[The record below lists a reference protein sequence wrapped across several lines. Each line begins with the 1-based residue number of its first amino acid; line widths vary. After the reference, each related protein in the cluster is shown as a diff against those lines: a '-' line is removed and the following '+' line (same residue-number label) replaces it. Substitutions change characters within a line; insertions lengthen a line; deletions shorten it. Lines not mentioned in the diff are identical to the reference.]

1 MEAGI
6 MEELLNKPVI
16 YLSHGE
22 AVSRVQ
28 GTLIKV
34 DQYGITLE
42 DKQSKKVV
50 IPWQSFSSGG
60 FIKEQ

>member
-1 MEAGI
+1 
-6 MEELLNKPVI
+6 MEELLNKPVV

-22 AVSRVQ
+22 AVSRAQ
-28 GTLIKV
+28 GTLINV
-34 DQYGITLE
+34 DEYGITLE